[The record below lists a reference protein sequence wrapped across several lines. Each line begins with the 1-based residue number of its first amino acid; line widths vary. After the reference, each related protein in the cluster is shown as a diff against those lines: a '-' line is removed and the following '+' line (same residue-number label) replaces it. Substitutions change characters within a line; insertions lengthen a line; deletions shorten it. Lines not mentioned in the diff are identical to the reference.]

1 MSKRKIQT
9 RQVME
14 SLAAGSDEQCD
25 VLRQLCPCRNQV
37 RDLEV
42 WREVFRL
49 GRHGG
54 ARVRHQAAHA
64 IATLLQRAQGSTRWR
79 QLLQSLEDDLNGLW
93 RDPRASAMLANQ
105 VEHNAS
111 HARRLRKSPA
121 AIYRYQRRVLDLA
134 TPQELARWV
143 NEQAG
148 LPRHEGVSPKH
159 PGIQRLASW
168 LEHRVTF
175 HDHRKTD
182 ADEFLEKAQRWLPE
196 FLGTAGASPHKK
208 LAQSSL

>member
-1 MSKRKIQT
+1 MA
-9 RQVME
+9 
-14 SLAAGSDEQCD
+14 SLAAGSGEQCD

-42 WREVFRL
+42 WGEVFRL
-49 GRHGG
+49 ARHGG
-54 ARVRHQAAHA
+54 VRARHQAAHA

-93 RDPRASAMLANQ
+93 RDPRASTMLARQ

-121 AIYRYQRRVLDLA
+121 AVYRYQRRVLALA

-148 LPRHEGVSPKH
+148 LDRHVGVSPKH
-159 PGIQRLASW
+159 PGIQRLARW

-175 HDHRKTD
+175 HDHRRSD
-182 ADEFLEKAQRWLPE
+182 ADELQEKAQRWLPE
-196 FLGTAGASPHKK
+196 FLGPTGTPPHRK
-208 LAQSSL
+208 LAESKL